1 MGSGRVPFVDAAA
14 SRVDSRR
21 IDSGFLHRRV
31 DFFFGTRRFAGSRVA
46 DVVQQRGGVRQLA
59 PGVAGEWP
67 GDQITSIID
76 GRCCGSAGRAVA
88 SDTRDSQFVSQYR
101 QNLNVPIVHLIR
113 RSQKW
118 RKRDRFE
125 QKKSKFEEVYLFR
138 QTSLELVK
146 VESTSREVQRR
157 KVILLENP
165 NTHCHIR
172 PNLFNLSKAIFLIP
186 HACSGC
192 CQDHSKPYF
201 KFGTFLVRT
210 FLMATSQSFES
221 LPIMLS

>member
-14 SRVDSRR
+14 SRVDSGR

-31 DFFFGTRRFAGSRVA
+31 DFFFGARRFAGSRVA

-88 SDTRDSQFVSQYR
+88 SDTRDSQFVSQNR

-125 QKKSKFEEVYLFR
+125 QKKIKIWR
-138 QTSLELVK
+138 SLLIQKNIFGACE
-146 VESTSREVQRR
+146 SREYHERSPKKKSHTVR
-157 KVILLENP
+157 KSQYS
-165 NTHCHIR
+165 
-172 PNLFNLSKAIFLIP
+172 LS
-186 HACSGC
+186 H
-192 CQDHSKPYF
+192 Q
-201 KFGTFLVRT
+201 T
-210 FLMATSQSFES
+210 
-221 LPIMLS
+221 